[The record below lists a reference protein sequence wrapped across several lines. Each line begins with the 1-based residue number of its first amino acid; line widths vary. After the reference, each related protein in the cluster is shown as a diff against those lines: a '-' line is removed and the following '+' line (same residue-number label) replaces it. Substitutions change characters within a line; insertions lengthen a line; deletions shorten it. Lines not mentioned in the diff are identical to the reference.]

1 LSRLDFDPERE
12 RRELEEYLGDAF
24 DENALRQSRRTLDEE
39 WARCGGDEEAFYHR
53 SESYLYELTAF
64 AMTATKRPYLE
75 ALTECVGPGA
85 RILDYGCGIG
95 SDGLLLLAAGYR
107 VEFADFDNPSTTYLR
122 WRLAQ
127 RGLEAP
133 VHRLDGE
140 VPGGFDAAFAFD
152 VIEHVR
158 DPWAF
163 LREME
168 ARAAMVEVNLLEF
181 EQHEQGSHYRLPITA
196 ILRYVSGQHL
206 ELYRILYGSSHLV
219 IYRPARAPLPAR
231 VRNRGRVAAELV
243 RERISRRPTR
253 LET

>member
-1 LSRLDFDPERE
+1 MSRLDFDPERE

-24 DENALRQSRRTLDEE
+24 DETALRQSRRTLENE
-39 WARCGGDEEAFYHR
+39 WALYGGDEDAFYHR

-64 AMTATKRPYLE
+64 AMTGTKLPYLE
-75 ALTECVGPGA
+75 QLTEHVAPGA

-95 SDGLLLLAAGYR
+95 SDGLMLLAAGYG
-107 VEFADFDNPSTTYLR
+107 VEFADFDNPSTAYLR
-122 WRLAQ
+122 WRLER
-127 RGLEAP
+127 RGLEARI
-133 VHRLDGE
+133 HRLDGA

-158 DPWAF
+158 DPWAL
-163 LREME
+163 LREIE

-181 EQHEQGSHYRLPITA
+181 EQHEQGSHYRLPIAA

-206 ELYRILYGSSHLV
+206 DLYRVLYGSSHLV
-219 IYRPARAPLPAR
+219 IYRPVRAPLLAR

-243 RERISRRPTR
+243 RRRISRR
-253 LET
+253 